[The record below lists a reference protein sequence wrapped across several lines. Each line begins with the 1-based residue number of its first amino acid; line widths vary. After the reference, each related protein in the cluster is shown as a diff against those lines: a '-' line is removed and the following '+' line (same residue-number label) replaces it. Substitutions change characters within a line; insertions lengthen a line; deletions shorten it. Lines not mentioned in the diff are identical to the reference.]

1 MYDIIYIERNKQKN
15 FTSTN
20 CNFTSIFLVT
30 LLSFNLYANVFIYD
44 ADPLAGSSQFI
55 LILSGAFAAMIGNLY
70 NVSYK
75 DVVNSISNSIKSVTP
90 ALIILLWVG
99 ALAGTW
105 MISGIIPSMVYYGL
119 KILDPN
125 IFLPAC
131 IIICS
136 IISVATGSSWTTSA
150 TVGIALV
157 GIGKALEI
165 PAGMVGGAVIAGAYF
180 GDKLSPLSDTTNLAA
195 AVSKVDLFKH
205 IKYLTYTTIPSIS
218 ITLIVFI
225 ILGINQS
232 SSGVTDNSYLINTIE
247 NTFNISL
254 VLFIVPIIVL
264 IMIVKKTPPIK
275 ALTIGTLLGALF
287 AILFQPQIINELSD
301 SSNSSIIASYKVL
314 IDTITSDVSITTE
327 SEILNELFSTGGMI
341 GMLNTIFLV
350 MATMIFGGS
359 MDAIGAIK
367 SISKALLN
375 LADNIFKLFASTVA
389 SCLALNLTAS
399 DQYLSIV
406 VSGKM
411 FEKAFE
417 DKGLAPENLSR
428 TLEDSATVTSALIP
442 WNSCGAYHS
451 SVLGVSVGEYFIYAI
466 FNWIS
471 PFMTLIYAALKIKIR
486 TLGIKNQ

>member
-1 MYDIIYIERNKQKN
+1 MEDTSKKIIPLQIAILPL
-15 FTSTN
+15 
-20 CNFTSIFLVT
+20 IFLVT
-30 LLSFNLYANVFIYD
+30 LLSFNLYANVFIYN

-232 SSGVTDNSYLINTIE
+232 SNGVTDNSFLINTIE

-301 SSNSSIIASYKVL
+301 SSNRSIIASYKVL

-399 DQYLSIV
+399 DQYISIV

-471 PFMTLIYAALKIKIR
+471 PFMTLIYAALRIKIR

>member
-1 MYDIIYIERNKQKN
+1 LEDTSKKIIPLQIAILPL
-15 FTSTN
+15 
-20 CNFTSIFLVT
+20 IFLVT

-232 SSGVTDNSYLINTIE
+232 SSGVTDNSFLINTIE

-254 VLFIVPIIVL
+254 ILFIVPIIVL

-275 ALTIGTLLGALF
+275 ALTVGTLLGALF

-301 SSNSSIIASYKVL
+301 SSNNSIIASYKVL

-367 SISKALLN
+367 SISKALLK

-471 PFMTLIYAALKIKIR
+471 PFMTLIYAALRIKIR

>member
-1 MYDIIYIERNKQKN
+1 MEDTSKKIIPLQIAILPL
-15 FTSTN
+15 
-20 CNFTSIFLVT
+20 IFLVV

-232 SSGVTDNSYLINTIE
+232 SSGVTDNSFLINTIE

-275 ALTIGTLLGALF
+275 ALTLGTLLGALF
-287 AILFQPQIINELSD
+287 AVLFQPQIINELSD

-367 SISKALLN
+367 SISKALLS

-471 PFMTLIYAALKIKIR
+471 PFMTLIYAALRIKIR

>member
-1 MYDIIYIERNKQKN
+1 MEDTRKKIIPLQIAILPL
-15 FTSTN
+15 
-20 CNFTSIFLVT
+20 IFLVT

-232 SSGVTDNSYLINTIE
+232 SSGVTDNSFLINTIE

-254 VLFIVPIIVL
+254 ILFIVPIIVL

-275 ALTIGTLLGALF
+275 ALTVGTLLGALF

-314 IDTITSDVSITTE
+314 IDTITSDVSISTE

-471 PFMTLIYAALKIKIR
+471 PFMTLIYAALRIKIR

>member
-1 MYDIIYIERNKQKN
+1 LKN
-15 FTSTN
+15 SN
-20 CNFTSIFLVT
+20 SAGLSIGVALLPIIFLVL
-30 LLSFNLYANVFIYD
+30 LLSINVFIYGD
-44 ADPLAGSSQFI
+44 DSLNGTNQFI
-55 LILSGAFAAMIGNLY
+55 LILSGLFGASIGFIY
-70 NVSYK
+70 KVSYK
-75 DVVNSISNSIKSVTP
+75 KILTSISNSVKSVTG
-90 ALIILLWVG
+90 ALLILLFVG

-105 MISGIIPSMVYYGL
+105 MISGIIPAMVYYGL

-157 GIGKALEI
+157 GIGKALGL

-195 AVSKVDLFKH
+195 AVTNVDLFKH

-225 ILGINQS
+225 ILGFLQVS
-232 SSGVTDNSYLINTIE
+232 DGTTDNTYLLNVISE
-247 NTFNISL
+247 KFNISL
-254 VLFIVPIIVL
+254 ALFLVPVIVL
-264 IMIVKKTPPIK
+264 IMIVKKTPPLI
-275 ALTIGTLLGALF
+275 ALVIGTLVGGLF
-287 AILFQPQIINELSD
+287 SLIFQPQIINELSGGT
-301 SSNSSIIASYKVL
+301 NSSL
-314 IDTITSDVSITTE
+314 IDSYIVIMNTITGEINIETNN
-327 SEILNELFSTGGMI
+327 EILNDLFSTGGML
-341 GMLNTIFLV
+341 GMMNTIFLV
-350 MATMIFGGS
+350 IGTMVFGGV
-359 MDAIGAIK
+359 MDAIGALK
-367 SISKALLN
+367 TISRALLKW
-375 LADNIFKLFASTVA
+375 ADNTFKLFASTVA
-389 SCLALNLTAS
+389 SCLALNVSAS

-471 PFMTLIYAALKIKIR
+471 PFMTLLYAALRIKIR

>member
-1 MYDIIYIERNKQKN
+1 MEDTSKKIIPLQIAILPL
-15 FTSTN
+15 
-20 CNFTSIFLVT
+20 IFLVT

-232 SSGVTDNSYLINTIE
+232 SNGVTDNSFLINTIE

-275 ALTIGTLLGALF
+275 ALTLGTLLGALF
-287 AILFQPQIINELSD
+287 AVLFQPQIINELSD

-314 IDTITSDVSITTE
+314 IDTITSNVSITTE

-471 PFMTLIYAALKIKIR
+471 PFMTLIYAALRIKIR

>member
-1 MYDIIYIERNKQKN
+1 MEDTSKKIIPLQIAILPL
-15 FTSTN
+15 
-20 CNFTSIFLVT
+20 IFLVT

-232 SSGVTDNSYLINTIE
+232 SIGVTDNSFLINTIE

-254 VLFIVPIIVL
+254 ILFIVPIIVL

-275 ALTIGTLLGALF
+275 ALTVGTLLGALF

-471 PFMTLIYAALKIKIR
+471 PFMTLIYAALRIKIR

>member
-1 MYDIIYIERNKQKN
+1 MEDTSKKIIPLQIAILPL
-15 FTSTN
+15 
-20 CNFTSIFLVT
+20 IFLVT

-157 GIGKALEI
+157 GIGKALGI

-195 AVSKVDLFKH
+195 AVAKVDLFKH

-232 SSGVTDNSYLINTIE
+232 SSGVTDNSFLINTIE

-275 ALTIGTLLGALF
+275 ALTVGTLLGALF
-287 AILFQPQIINELSD
+287 SILFQPQIINELSD
-301 SSNSSIIASYKVL
+301 SSNNSIIASYKVL

-471 PFMTLIYAALKIKIR
+471 PFMTLIYAALRIKIR

>member
-1 MYDIIYIERNKQKN
+1 MKN
-15 FTSTN
+15 SN
-20 CNFTSIFLVT
+20 SAGLSIGVALLPIIFLVL
-30 LLSFNLYANVFIYD
+30 LLSINVFIYGD
-44 ADPLAGSSQFI
+44 DSLNGTNQFI
-55 LILSGAFAAMIGNLY
+55 LILSGLFGASIGFIY
-70 NVSYK
+70 KVSYK
-75 DVVNSISNSIKSVTP
+75 KILTSISNSVKSVTG
-90 ALIILLWVG
+90 ALLILLFVG

-105 MISGIIPSMVYYGL
+105 MISGIIPAMVYYGL

-157 GIGKALEI
+157 GIGKAIGI

-195 AVSKVDLFKH
+195 AVTKVDLFKH

-225 ILGINQS
+225 ILGFLQVS
-232 SSGVTDNSYLINTIE
+232 DGTTDNTYLLNAISE
-247 NTFNISL
+247 KFNISL
-254 VLFIVPIIVL
+254 ALFLVPLLVL
-264 IMIVKKTPPIK
+264 IMIVKKTPPLI
-275 ALTIGTLLGALF
+275 ALVIGTLVGALF
-287 AILFQPQIINELSD
+287 SLIFQPQIISELSGVT
-301 SSNSSIIASYKVL
+301 NSSL
-314 IDTITSDVSITTE
+314 IDSYIVIMNTITGEINIETNN
-327 SEILNELFSTGGMI
+327 EILNDLFSTGGML
-341 GMLNTIFLV
+341 GMMNTIFLV
-350 MATMIFGGS
+350 IGTMVFGGV
-359 MDAIGAIK
+359 MDAIGALK
-367 SISKALLN
+367 TISKALLKW
-375 LADNIFKLFASTVA
+375 ADNTFKLFASTVA
-389 SCLALNLTAS
+389 SCLALNVSAS

-471 PFMTLIYAALKIKIR
+471 PFMTLLYAALRIKIR

>member
-1 MYDIIYIERNKQKN
+1 MEDTSKKIIPLQIAILPL
-15 FTSTN
+15 
-20 CNFTSIFLVT
+20 IFLVT

-157 GIGKALEI
+157 GIGKALGI

-232 SSGVTDNSYLINTIE
+232 SNGVTDNSFLINTIE
-247 NTFNISL
+247 NTFNISP

-375 LADNIFKLFASTVA
+375 LADNIFKLFASAVA

-471 PFMTLIYAALKIKIR
+471 PFMTLIYAALRIKIR

>member
-1 MYDIIYIERNKQKN
+1 MKN
-15 FTSTN
+15 SN
-20 CNFTSIFLVT
+20 SAGLSIGVALLPIIFLVL
-30 LLSFNLYANVFIYD
+30 LLSINVFIYGD
-44 ADPLAGSSQFI
+44 DSLNGTNQFI
-55 LILSGAFAAMIGNLY
+55 LILSGLFGASIGFIY
-70 NVSYK
+70 KVSYK
-75 DVVNSISNSIKSVTP
+75 KILTSISNSVKSVTG
-90 ALIILLWVG
+90 ALLILLFVG

-105 MISGIIPSMVYYGL
+105 MISGIIPAMVYYGL

-157 GIGKALEI
+157 GIGKALGI

-195 AVSKVDLFKH
+195 AVTKVDLFKH

-225 ILGINQS
+225 ILGFLQVS
-232 SSGVTDNSYLINTIE
+232 DGTTDNTYLLNAISE
-247 NTFNISL
+247 KFNISL
-254 VLFIVPIIVL
+254 ALFLVPLLVL
-264 IMIVKKTPPIK
+264 IMIVKKTPPLI
-275 ALTIGTLLGALF
+275 ALVIGTLVGALF
-287 AILFQPQIINELSD
+287 SLIFQPQIISELSGVT
-301 SSNSSIIASYKVL
+301 NSSL
-314 IDTITSDVSITTE
+314 IDSYIVIMNTITGEINIETNN
-327 SEILNELFSTGGMI
+327 EILNDLFSTGGML
-341 GMLNTIFLV
+341 GMMNTIFLV
-350 MATMIFGGS
+350 IGTMVFGGV
-359 MDAIGAIK
+359 MDAIGALK
-367 SISKALLN
+367 TISKALLKW
-375 LADNIFKLFASTVA
+375 ADNTFKLFASTVA
-389 SCLALNLTAS
+389 SCLALNVSAS

-471 PFMTLIYAALKIKIR
+471 PFMTLLYAALRIKIR

>member
-1 MYDIIYIERNKQKN
+1 MKN
-15 FTSTN
+15 SN
-20 CNFTSIFLVT
+20 SAGLSIGVALLPIIFLVL
-30 LLSFNLYANVFIYD
+30 LLSINVFIYGD
-44 ADPLAGSSQFI
+44 DSLNGTNQFI
-55 LILSGAFAAMIGNLY
+55 LILSGLFGASIGFIY
-70 NVSYK
+70 KVSYK
-75 DVVNSISNSIKSVTP
+75 KILTSISNSVKSVTG
-90 ALIILLWVG
+90 ALLILLFVG

-105 MISGIIPSMVYYGL
+105 MISGIIPAMVYYGL

-157 GIGKALEI
+157 GIGKALGI

-195 AVSKVDLFKH
+195 AVTKVDLFKH

-225 ILGINQS
+225 ILGFLQVSN
-232 SSGVTDNSYLINTIE
+232 GTTDNTYLLNAISE
-247 NTFNISL
+247 KFNISL
-254 VLFIVPIIVL
+254 ALFLVPLLVL
-264 IMIVKKTPPIK
+264 IMIVKKTPPLI
-275 ALTIGTLLGALF
+275 ALVIGTLVGALF
-287 AILFQPQIINELSD
+287 SLIFQPQIISELSGVT
-301 SSNSSIIASYKVL
+301 NSSL
-314 IDTITSDVSITTE
+314 IDSYIVIMNTITGEINIETNN
-327 SEILNELFSTGGMI
+327 EILNDLFSTGGML
-341 GMLNTIFLV
+341 GMMNTIFLV
-350 MATMIFGGS
+350 IGTMVFGGV
-359 MDAIGAIK
+359 MDAIGALK
-367 SISKALLN
+367 TISKALLKW
-375 LADNIFKLFASTVA
+375 ADNTFKLFASTVA
-389 SCLALNLTAS
+389 SCLALNVSAS

-471 PFMTLIYAALKIKIR
+471 PFMTLLYAALRIKIR

>member
-1 MYDIIYIERNKQKN
+1 MKN
-15 FTSTN
+15 SN
-20 CNFTSIFLVT
+20 SAGLSIGVALLPIIFLVL
-30 LLSFNLYANVFIYD
+30 LLSINVVIYGD
-44 ADPLAGSSQFI
+44 DSLNGTNQFI
-55 LILSGAFAAMIGNLY
+55 LILSGLFGASIGFIY
-70 NVSYK
+70 KVSYK
-75 DVVNSISNSIKSVTP
+75 KILTSISNSVKSVTG
-90 ALIILLWVG
+90 ALLILLFVG

-105 MISGIIPSMVYYGL
+105 MISGIIPAMVYYGL

-157 GIGKALEI
+157 GIGKALGI

-195 AVSKVDLFKH
+195 AVTKVDLFKH

-225 ILGINQS
+225 ILGFLQVSDGI
-232 SSGVTDNSYLINTIE
+232 TDNTYLLNAISE
-247 NTFNISL
+247 KFNISL
-254 VLFIVPIIVL
+254 VLFIVPILVL
-264 IMIVKKTPPIK
+264 IMIVKKTPPLI
-275 ALTIGTLLGALF
+275 ALVIGTLAGALF
-287 AILFQPQIINELSD
+287 SLIFQPQIINELSGGANTSIVD
-301 SSNSSIIASYKVL
+301 SYIVIMN
-314 IDTITSDVSITTE
+314 TITGDINIETNNV
-327 SEILNELFSTGGMI
+327 ILNDLFSTGGML
-341 GMLNTIFLV
+341 GMMNTIFLV
-350 MATMIFGGS
+350 IGTMVFGGV
-359 MDAIGAIK
+359 MDAIGALK
-367 SISKALLN
+367 TISKALLKW
-375 LADNIFKLFASTVA
+375 ADTTFKLFASTVA
-389 SCLALNLTAS
+389 SCLALNVSAS

-411 FEKAFE
+411 FEKAFK
-417 DKGLAPENLSR
+417 DRDLAPENLSR

-471 PFMTLIYAALKIKIR
+471 PFMTLLYAALRIKIR

>member
-1 MYDIIYIERNKQKN
+1 MEDTSKKIIPLQIAILPL
-15 FTSTN
+15 
-20 CNFTSIFLVT
+20 IFLVV

-157 GIGKALEI
+157 GIGKALGI

-232 SSGVTDNSYLINTIE
+232 SSGVTDNSFLINTIE

-275 ALTIGTLLGALF
+275 ALTLGTLLGALF
-287 AILFQPQIINELSD
+287 AVLFQPQIINELSD

-367 SISKALLN
+367 SISKALLS

-471 PFMTLIYAALKIKIR
+471 PFMTLIYAALRIKIR

>member
-1 MYDIIYIERNKQKN
+1 MEDRNKKIIPLQIAILPL
-15 FTSTN
+15 
-20 CNFTSIFLVT
+20 IFLVT

-55 LILSGAFAAMIGNLY
+55 LILSGAFAAMIGHRY

-75 DVVNSISNSIKSVTP
+75 DVINCISNSIKSVTP

-131 IIICS
+131 IVICS
-136 IISVATGSSWTTSA
+136 IISIATGSSWTTSA

-157 GIGKALEI
+157 GIGKALGI

-195 AVSKVDLFKH
+195 AVSKVDLFNH
-205 IKYLTYTTIPSIS
+205 IKYLTHTTIPSIS

-225 ILGINQS
+225 ILGIYQTSN
-232 SSGVTDNSYLINTIE
+232 GVTDNLFLIETIE

-254 VLFIVPIIVL
+254 ILFIVPVIVL

-275 ALTIGTLLGALF
+275 ALTLGTLLGALF

-301 SSNSSIIASYKVL
+301 SSNTTIIASYKVV
-314 IDTITSDVSITTE
+314 IDTITSNVSITTE

-367 SISKALLN
+367 SISKAFLN
-375 LADNIFKLFASTVA
+375 WADNIFKLFASTVA

-411 FEKAFE
+411 FEKAFQ
-417 DKGLAPENLSR
+417 DKKLAPENLSR

-471 PFMTLIYAALKIKIR
+471 PFMTLLFAAFKIKIR
-486 TLGIKNQ
+486 TLANKN

>member
-1 MYDIIYIERNKQKN
+1 MKN
-15 FTSTN
+15 SN
-20 CNFTSIFLVT
+20 SAGLSIGVALLPIIFLVL
-30 LLSFNLYANVFIYD
+30 LLSINVFIYGD
-44 ADPLAGSSQFI
+44 DSLNGTNQFI
-55 LILSGAFAAMIGNLY
+55 LILSGLFGASIGFIY
-70 NVSYK
+70 KVSYK
-75 DVVNSISNSIKSVTP
+75 KILTSISNSVKSVTG
-90 ALIILLWVG
+90 ALLILLFVG

-105 MISGIIPSMVYYGL
+105 MISGIIPAMVYYGL

-157 GIGKALEI
+157 GIGKALGI

-195 AVSKVDLFKH
+195 AVTKVDLFKH

-225 ILGINQS
+225 ILGFLQVS
-232 SSGVTDNSYLINTIE
+232 DGTTDNTYLLNAISE
-247 NTFNISL
+247 KFNISL
-254 VLFIVPIIVL
+254 ALFLVPLLVL
-264 IMIVKKTPPIK
+264 IMIVKKTPPLI
-275 ALTIGTLLGALF
+275 ALVIGTLVGALF
-287 AILFQPQIINELSD
+287 SLIFQPQIISELS
-301 SSNSSIIASYKVL
+301 SVTNSSL
-314 IDTITSDVSITTE
+314 IDSYIVIMNTITGEINIETNN
-327 SEILNELFSTGGMI
+327 EILNDLFSTGGML
-341 GMLNTIFLV
+341 GMMNTIFLV
-350 MATMIFGGS
+350 IGTMVFGGV
-359 MDAIGAIK
+359 MDAIGALK
-367 SISKALLN
+367 TISKALLKW
-375 LADNIFKLFASTVA
+375 ADNTFKLFASTVT
-389 SCLALNLTAS
+389 SCLALNVSAS

-471 PFMTLIYAALKIKIR
+471 PFMTLLYAALRIKIS

>member
-1 MYDIIYIERNKQKN
+1 MKN
-15 FTSTN
+15 SN
-20 CNFTSIFLVT
+20 SAGLSIGVALLPIIFLVL
-30 LLSFNLYANVFIYD
+30 LLSINVFIYGD
-44 ADPLAGSSQFI
+44 DSLNGTNQFI
-55 LILSGAFAAMIGNLY
+55 LILSGLFGASIGFIY
-70 NVSYK
+70 KVSYK
-75 DVVNSISNSIKSVTP
+75 KILTSISNSVKSVTG
-90 ALIILLWVG
+90 ALLILLFVG

-105 MISGIIPSMVYYGL
+105 MISGIIPAMVYYGL

-157 GIGKALEI
+157 GIGKALGI

-195 AVSKVDLFKH
+195 AVTKVDLFKH

-225 ILGINQS
+225 ILGFLQVS
-232 SSGVTDNSYLINTIE
+232 DGTTDNTYLLNSISE
-247 NTFNISL
+247 KFNISL
-254 VLFIVPIIVL
+254 ALFLVPLLVL
-264 IMIVKKTPPIK
+264 IMIVKKTPPLI
-275 ALTIGTLLGALF
+275 ALVIGTLVGALF
-287 AILFQPQIINELSD
+287 SLIFQPQIISELSGVT
-301 SSNSSIIASYKVL
+301 NSSL
-314 IDTITSDVSITTE
+314 IDSYIVIMNTITGEINIETNN
-327 SEILNELFSTGGMI
+327 EILNDLFSTGGML
-341 GMLNTIFLV
+341 GMMNTIFLV
-350 MATMIFGGS
+350 IGTMVFGGV
-359 MDAIGAIK
+359 MDAIGALK
-367 SISKALLN
+367 TISKALLKW
-375 LADNIFKLFASTVA
+375 ADNTFKLFASTVA
-389 SCLALNLTAS
+389 SCLALNVSAS

-471 PFMTLIYAALKIKIR
+471 PFMTLLYAALRIKIR

>member
-1 MYDIIYIERNKQKN
+1 MKN
-15 FTSTN
+15 SSN
-20 CNFTSIFLVT
+20 VNLSIGVALLPIIFLVL
-30 LLSFNLYANVFIYD
+30 LLSINVFIYGD
-44 ADPLAGSSQFI
+44 DSLNGTNQFI
-55 LILSGAFAAMIGNLY
+55 LILSGLFGASIGFIY
-70 NVSYK
+70 KISYK
-75 DVVNSISNSIKSVTP
+75 KILTSISNSVKSVTG
-90 ALIILLWVG
+90 ALLILLFVG

-105 MISGIIPSMVYYGL
+105 MISGIIPAMVYYGL

-131 IIICS
+131 IVICS

-157 GIGKALEI
+157 GIGKALGI
-165 PAGMVGGAVIAGAYF
+165 PAGMVGGAVIAGGYF

-195 AVSKVDLFKH
+195 AVTRVDLFKH

-225 ILGINQS
+225 ILGFLQVS
-232 SSGVTDNSYLINTIE
+232 DGTTDNTYLLNAISE
-247 NTFNISL
+247 KFNISL
-254 VLFIVPIIVL
+254 ALFIVPLLVL
-264 IMIVKKTPPIK
+264 IMIVKKTPPLI
-275 ALTIGTLLGALF
+275 ALVIGTLAGALF
-287 AILFQPQIINELSD
+287 SLIFQPQIINELSGAT
-301 SSNSSIIASYKVL
+301 SSNIVDSYIV
-314 IDTITSDVSITTE
+314 IMNTITGEISIETNN
-327 SEILNELFSTGGMI
+327 EILNDLFSTGGML
-341 GMLNTIFLV
+341 GMMNTIFLV
-350 MATMIFGGS
+350 IGTMVFGGV
-359 MDAIGAIK
+359 MDAIGALK
-367 SISKALLN
+367 TISKSLLEW
-375 LADNIFKLFASTVA
+375 ADNTFKLFASTVA
-389 SCLALNLTAS
+389 SCLALNVSAS

-411 FEKAFE
+411 FEKAFK

-451 SVLGVSVGEYFIYAI
+451 SVLGVNVGEYFIYAV

-471 PFMTLIYAALKIKIR
+471 PFMTLIYAALRIKIR

>member
-1 MYDIIYIERNKQKN
+1 MEDTSKKIIPLQIAILPL
-15 FTSTN
+15 
-20 CNFTSIFLVT
+20 IFLVT

-165 PAGMVGGAVIAGAYF
+165 PVGMVGGAVIAGAYF

-232 SSGVTDNSYLINTIE
+232 SNGVTDNSLLINTIE

-275 ALTIGTLLGALF
+275 ALTLGTLLGALF

-314 IDTITSDVSITTE
+314 IDTITSDVYITTE
-327 SEILNELFSTGGMI
+327 SEILNDLFSTGGMI

-411 FEKAFE
+411 FEKAFR

-451 SVLGVSVGEYFIYAI
+451 SVLGVGVGEYFIYAI

-471 PFMTLIYAALKIKIR
+471 PFMTLLYAALRIKIR

>member
-1 MYDIIYIERNKQKN
+1 MEDTSKKIIPLQIAILPL
-15 FTSTN
+15 
-20 CNFTSIFLVT
+20 IFLVT

-232 SSGVTDNSYLINTIE
+232 SSGVTDNSFLINTIE

-275 ALTIGTLLGALF
+275 ALTLGTLLGALF
-287 AILFQPQIINELSD
+287 AVLFQPQIINELSD

-471 PFMTLIYAALKIKIR
+471 PFMTLIYAALRIKIR
-486 TLGIKNQ
+486 TLGIKNL

>member
-1 MYDIIYIERNKQKN
+1 LKN
-15 FTSTN
+15 SN
-20 CNFTSIFLVT
+20 SAGLSIGIALLPIIFLVL
-30 LLSFNLYANVFIYD
+30 LLSINVFIYGD
-44 ADPLAGSSQFI
+44 DSLNGTNQFI
-55 LILSGAFAAMIGNLY
+55 LILSGLFGASIGFIY
-70 NVSYK
+70 KVSYK
-75 DVVNSISNSIKSVTP
+75 KILTSISNSVKSVTG
-90 ALIILLWVG
+90 ALLILLFVG

-105 MISGIIPSMVYYGL
+105 MISGIIPAMVYYGL

-157 GIGKALEI
+157 GIGKALGI

-195 AVSKVDLFKH
+195 AVTKVDLFKH

-225 ILGINQS
+225 ILGFLQVS
-232 SSGVTDNSYLINTIE
+232 DGTTDNTYLLNAISE
-247 NTFNISL
+247 KFNISL
-254 VLFIVPIIVL
+254 ALFLVPLLVL
-264 IMIVKKTPPIK
+264 IMIVKKTPPLI
-275 ALTIGTLLGALF
+275 ALVIGTLVGALF
-287 AILFQPQIINELSD
+287 SLIFQPQIISELSGVT
-301 SSNSSIIASYKVL
+301 NSSL
-314 IDTITSDVSITTE
+314 IDSYMVIMNTITGEINIETNN
-327 SEILNELFSTGGMI
+327 EILNDLFSTGGML
-341 GMLNTIFLV
+341 GMMNTIFLV
-350 MATMIFGGS
+350 IGTMVFGGV
-359 MDAIGAIK
+359 MDAIGALK
-367 SISKALLN
+367 TISKALLKW
-375 LADNIFKLFASTVA
+375 ADNTFKLFASTVA
-389 SCLALNLTAS
+389 SCLALNVSAS

-471 PFMTLIYAALKIKIR
+471 PFMTLLYAALRIKIR

>member
-1 MYDIIYIERNKQKN
+1 MEDTSKKIIPLQIAILPL
-15 FTSTN
+15 
-20 CNFTSIFLVT
+20 IFLVT

-157 GIGKALEI
+157 GIGKALGI

-232 SSGVTDNSYLINTIE
+232 SNGVTDNSFLINTIE

-275 ALTIGTLLGALF
+275 ALTLGTLLGALF
-287 AILFQPQIINELSD
+287 AVLFQPQIINELSD

-471 PFMTLIYAALKIKIR
+471 PFMTLIYAALRIKIR

>member
-1 MYDIIYIERNKQKN
+1 MENTNKKILPLQIAILPL
-15 FTSTN
+15 
-20 CNFTSIFLVT
+20 IFLVT

-55 LILSGAFAAMIGNLY
+55 LILSGAFAAIIGHRY
-70 NVSYK
+70 NTSYK
-75 DVVNSISNSIKSVTP
+75 EVIESISNSIKSVTP

-131 IIICS
+131 IVICS

-157 GIGKALEI
+157 GIGKALGI

-225 ILGINQS
+225 ILGIYQTSN
-232 SSGVTDNSYLINTIE
+232 GVTDNSILIETIE

-264 IMIVKKTPPIK
+264 IMIVKKIPPIN

-287 AILFQPQIINELSD
+287 AVLFQPQIINQLSD
-301 SSNSSIIASYKVL
+301 SSNSSIIDSYKVL

-375 LADNIFKLFASTVA
+375 WADNIFKLFASTVA

-411 FEKAFE
+411 FEKAFR

-471 PFMTLIYAALKIKIR
+471 PFMTLLYAALRIKIR

>member
-1 MYDIIYIERNKQKN
+1 MYKEKKLKEPRKKN
-15 FTSTN
+15 LPLSVA
-20 CNFTSIFLVT
+20 ILPLVFLVT

-55 LILSGAFAAMIGNLY
+55 LILSGAFATMIGMRY

-75 DVVNSISNSIKSVTP
+75 EVINSISNSIKSVTP

-119 KILDPN
+119 KLLDPN

-136 IISVATGSSWTTSA
+136 IISIATGSSWTTSA

-157 GIGKALEI
+157 GIGKALGI

-195 AVSKVDLFKH
+195 AVTKVDLFKH
-205 IKYLTYTTIPSIS
+205 IRYLTYTTVPSIS

-225 ILGINQS
+225 ILGILQS
-232 SSGVTDNSYLINTIE
+232 SDGVTDNSFLIDTIY

-254 VLFIVPIIVL
+254 ILFIVPIIVI
-264 IMIVKKTPPIK
+264 IMIVKKTPPIR
-275 ALTIGTLLGALF
+275 ALTIGTLLGAMF
-287 AILFQPQIINELSD
+287 AVIFQPQIILEL
-301 SSNSSIIASYKVL
+301 SNSSSMTIIGSYKVL
-314 IDTITSDVSITTE
+314 VDTITGSVSIPTD
-327 SEILNELFSTGGMI
+327 SEILNDLFSTGGMI

-350 MATMIFGGS
+350 MATMMFGGA
-359 MDAIGAIK
+359 MDAIGSIK
-367 SISKALLN
+367 TISKALLN
-375 LADNIFKLFASTVA
+375 WADSVFKLFASTVA

-399 DQYLSIV
+399 DQYLTIV

-411 FEKAFE
+411 FDKAYK
-417 DKGLAPENLSR
+417 DKNLAPENLSR

-451 SVLGVSVGEYFIYAI
+451 SVLGVGVGEYFIYAI

-471 PFMTLIYAALKIKIR
+471 PFMTLIYAGLRIKIR
-486 TLGIKNQ
+486 TLTDKN

>member
-1 MYDIIYIERNKQKN
+1 MEDTSKKIIPLQIAILPL
-15 FTSTN
+15 
-20 CNFTSIFLVT
+20 IFLVT

-195 AVSKVDLFKH
+195 AVTKVDLFKH

-232 SSGVTDNSYLINTIE
+232 SSGVTDNSFLINTIE

-275 ALTIGTLLGALF
+275 ALTLGTLLGALF
-287 AILFQPQIINELSD
+287 AVLFQPQIINELSD

-451 SVLGVSVGEYFIYAI
+451 SVLGVSVGEYFFYAI

-471 PFMTLIYAALKIKIR
+471 PFMTLIYAALRIKIR

>member
-1 MYDIIYIERNKQKN
+1 MEDRNKKIIPLQIAILPL
-15 FTSTN
+15 
-20 CNFTSIFLVT
+20 IFLVT

-55 LILSGAFAAMIGNLY
+55 LILSGAFAAMIGHRY

-75 DVVNSISNSIKSVTP
+75 DVINSISNSIKSVTP

-131 IIICS
+131 IVICS
-136 IISVATGSSWTTSA
+136 IISIATGSSWTTSA

-157 GIGKALEI
+157 GIGKALGI

-195 AVSKVDLFKH
+195 AVSKVDLFNH
-205 IKYLTYTTIPSIS
+205 IKYLTHTTIPSIS

-225 ILGINQS
+225 ILGIYQTSN
-232 SSGVTDNSYLINTIE
+232 GVTDNLFLIETIE

-254 VLFIVPIIVL
+254 ILFIVPVIVL

-301 SSNSSIIASYKVL
+301 SSNTTIIASYKVV
-314 IDTITSDVSITTE
+314 IDTITSNVSITTE

-367 SISKALLN
+367 SISKAFLN
-375 LADNIFKLFASTVA
+375 WADNIFKLFASTVA

-411 FEKAFE
+411 FEKAFQ
-417 DKGLAPENLSR
+417 DKKLAPENLSR

-471 PFMTLIYAALKIKIR
+471 PFMTLLFAAFKIKIR
-486 TLGIKNQ
+486 TLANKN

>member
-1 MYDIIYIERNKQKN
+1 MEDTSKKIIPLQIAILPL
-15 FTSTN
+15 
-20 CNFTSIFLVT
+20 IFLVT

-157 GIGKALEI
+157 GIGKALGI

-232 SSGVTDNSYLINTIE
+232 SSGITDNSFLINTIE

-254 VLFIVPIIVL
+254 ILFIAPIIVL

-275 ALTIGTLLGALF
+275 ALTVGTLLGALF

-314 IDTITSDVSITTE
+314 IETITSDVSITTE

-471 PFMTLIYAALKIKIR
+471 PFMTLI
-486 TLGIKNQ
+486 

>member
-1 MYDIIYIERNKQKN
+1 MEDTNKKVLPLQIAILPL
-15 FTSTN
+15 
-20 CNFTSIFLVT
+20 IFLVT

-44 ADPLAGSSQFI
+44 VDPLAGSSQFI
-55 LILSGAFAAMIGNLY
+55 LILSGAFAAMIGHRY

-75 DVVNSISNSIKSVTP
+75 DVISSISNSIKSVTP

-131 IIICS
+131 IVICS

-157 GIGKALEI
+157 GIGKALGI

-195 AVSKVDLFKH
+195 AVSNVDLFKR
-205 IKYLTYTTIPSIS
+205 IKYLTHTTIPSIS

-225 ILGINQS
+225 ILGIYQTSN
-232 SSGVTDNSYLINTIE
+232 GVTDNSFLIETIE

-254 VLFIVPIIVL
+254 ILFIVPIIVL

-301 SSNSSIIASYKVL
+301 SSNTTIIASYKVV
-314 IDTITSDVSITTE
+314 IDTITSNVSITTD

-375 LADNIFKLFASTVA
+375 WADNIFKLFASTVA

-411 FEKAFE
+411 FEKAYK
-417 DKGLAPENLSR
+417 DKKLAPENLSR

-471 PFMTLIYAALKIKIR
+471 PFMTLLFAAFRIKIR
-486 TLGIKNQ
+486 TLANKN

>member
-1 MYDIIYIERNKQKN
+1 MEDTSKKIIPLQIAILPL
-15 FTSTN
+15 
-20 CNFTSIFLVT
+20 IFLVT
-30 LLSFNLYANVFIYD
+30 LLTFNLYANVFIYN

-157 GIGKALEI
+157 GIGKALGI

-195 AVSKVDLFKH
+195 AVAKVDLFKH

-232 SSGVTDNSYLINTIE
+232 SSGVTDNSFLINTIE

-275 ALTIGTLLGALF
+275 ALTLGTLLGALF
-287 AILFQPQIINELSD
+287 AVLFQPQIINELSD

-471 PFMTLIYAALKIKIR
+471 PFMTLIYAALRIKIR

>member
-1 MYDIIYIERNKQKN
+1 MKN
-15 FTSTN
+15 SN
-20 CNFTSIFLVT
+20 SAGLSIGVALLPIIFLVL
-30 LLSFNLYANVFIYD
+30 LLSINVFIYGD
-44 ADPLAGSSQFI
+44 DSLNGTNQFI
-55 LILSGAFAAMIGNLY
+55 LILSGLFGASIGFIY
-70 NVSYK
+70 KVSYK
-75 DVVNSISNSIKSVTP
+75 KILTSISNSVKSVTG
-90 ALIILLWVG
+90 ALLILLFVG

-105 MISGIIPSMVYYGL
+105 MISGIIPAMVYYGL

-157 GIGKALEI
+157 GIGKALGI

-195 AVSKVDLFKH
+195 AVTKVDLFKH

-225 ILGINQS
+225 ILGFLQVS
-232 SSGVTDNSYLINTIE
+232 DGTTDNTYLLNAISE
-247 NTFNISL
+247 KFNISL
-254 VLFIVPIIVL
+254 ALFLVPLIVL
-264 IMIVKKTPPIK
+264 IMIVKKTPPLI
-275 ALTIGTLLGALF
+275 ALVIGTLVGALF
-287 AILFQPQIINELSD
+287 SLIFQPQIISELSGVT
-301 SSNSSIIASYKVL
+301 NSSL
-314 IDTITSDVSITTE
+314 IDSYIVIMNTITGEINIETNN
-327 SEILNELFSTGGMI
+327 EILNDLFSTGGML
-341 GMLNTIFLV
+341 GMMNTIFLV
-350 MATMIFGGS
+350 IGTMVFGGV
-359 MDAIGAIK
+359 MDAIGALK
-367 SISKALLN
+367 TISKALLKW
-375 LADNIFKLFASTVA
+375 ADNTFKLFASTVA
-389 SCLALNLTAS
+389 SCLALNVSAS

-471 PFMTLIYAALKIKIR
+471 PFMTLLYAALRIKIR

>member
-1 MYDIIYIERNKQKN
+1 LKDKDKKILPLQIAILPL
-15 FTSTN
+15 
-20 CNFTSIFLVT
+20 IFLVT

-55 LILSGAFAAMIGNLY
+55 LILSGAFAAMIGHRY

-75 DVVNSISNSIKSVTP
+75 DVINSISNSIKSVTP

-131 IIICS
+131 IVICS

-157 GIGKALEI
+157 GIGKALGI

-205 IKYLTYTTIPSIS
+205 IKYLTLTTIPSIS

-225 ILGINQS
+225 VLGINQTS
-232 SSGVTDNSYLINTIE
+232 NGLTDNSFLIETIE

-264 IMIVKKTPPIK
+264 LMIVKKTPPIR

-287 AILFQPQIINELSD
+287 AILFQPQIINDLSD
-301 SSNSSIIASYKVL
+301 SSNSSIIASYKVV
-314 IDTITSDVSITTE
+314 IDTITSNVSITTE

-367 SISKALLN
+367 SISRALLDW
-375 LADNIFKLFASTVA
+375 ADNIFKLFASTVA

-411 FEKAFE
+411 FEKAYK
-417 DKGLAPENLSR
+417 DKQLAPENLSR

-451 SVLGVSVGEYFIYAI
+451 SVLGVSVSEYFLYAI

-471 PFMTLIYAALKIKIR
+471 PFMTLLYAAFRIKIR
-486 TLGIKNQ
+486 TLVNKN

>member
-1 MYDIIYIERNKQKN
+1 MCIRD
-15 FTSTN
+15 S
-20 CNFTSIFLVT
+20 
-30 LLSFNLYANVFIYD
+30 
-44 ADPLAGSSQFI
+44 PLAGSSQFI

-157 GIGKALEI
+157 GIGKALGI

-195 AVSKVDLFKH
+195 AVAKVDLFKH

-232 SSGVTDNSYLINTIE
+232 SSGVTDNS
-247 NTFNISL
+247 F
-254 VLFIVPIIVL
+254 
-264 IMIVKKTPPIK
+264 
-275 ALTIGTLLGALF
+275 
-287 AILFQPQIINELSD
+287 
-301 SSNSSIIASYKVL
+301 
-314 IDTITSDVSITTE
+314 
-327 SEILNELFSTGGMI
+327 
-341 GMLNTIFLV
+341 
-350 MATMIFGGS
+350 
-359 MDAIGAIK
+359 
-367 SISKALLN
+367 
-375 LADNIFKLFASTVA
+375 
-389 SCLALNLTAS
+389 
-399 DQYLSIV
+399 
-406 VSGKM
+406 
-411 FEKAFE
+411 
-417 DKGLAPENLSR
+417 
-428 TLEDSATVTSALIP
+428 
-442 WNSCGAYHS
+442 
-451 SVLGVSVGEYFIYAI
+451 
-466 FNWIS
+466 
-471 PFMTLIYAALKIKIR
+471 
-486 TLGIKNQ
+486 

>member
-1 MYDIIYIERNKQKN
+1 LKDKDKKILPLQIAILPL
-15 FTSTN
+15 
-20 CNFTSIFLVT
+20 IFLVT

-55 LILSGAFAAMIGNLY
+55 LILSGAFAAMIGHRH

-75 DVVNSISNSIKSVTP
+75 DVINSISNSIKSVTP

-131 IIICS
+131 IVICS

-157 GIGKALEI
+157 GIGKALGI

-205 IKYLTYTTIPSIS
+205 IKYLTLTTIPSIS

-225 ILGINQS
+225 VLGINQTS
-232 SSGVTDNSYLINTIE
+232 NGLTDNSFLIETIE

-264 IMIVKKTPPIK
+264 LMIVKKTPPIR

-287 AILFQPQIINELSD
+287 AILFQPQIINDLSD
-301 SSNSSIIASYKVL
+301 SSNSSIIASYKVV
-314 IDTITSDVSITTE
+314 IDTITSNVSITTE

-367 SISKALLN
+367 SISKALLDW
-375 LADNIFKLFASTVA
+375 ADNIFKLFASTVA

-411 FEKAFE
+411 FEKAYK
-417 DKGLAPENLSR
+417 DKQLAPENLSR

-442 WNSCGAYHS
+442 WNSCGAYHT
-451 SVLGVSVGEYFIYAI
+451 SVLGVSVSEYFLYAI

-471 PFMTLIYAALKIKIR
+471 PIMTLLYAAFRIKIR
-486 TLGIKNQ
+486 TLVNKN